1 MKFSIGIQSLLIQL
15 GSLVITFLVLSL
27 IRSQFQIGFSLLFFL
42 FLHAVVA
49 ASFSLLLKYDWWW
62 APIQFLFPLSA
73 YFLFQQDVSPHFYL
87 LILVLLSAIFWSTY
101 RSQVPYYPSR
111 SELLSPLLEQMSTL
125 SSPKFIDI
133 GSGMGGLLIKLSEVR
148 PDGQFVGIEIA
159 PLPWFI
165 SYLRGLLK
173 RSRVQ
178 FKLGNFYQTDLAQFD
193 VVFCYLS
200 PAAMPSVWQKVKL
213 EMRPGSLFLSYEF
226 IVPDVIPD
234 IVVKINFGGVYLYG
248 WRV

>member
-1 MKFSIGIQSLLIQL
+1 MKLSIGIQSLLIQL
-15 GSLVITFLVLSL
+15 GSLVITFLVLGL
-27 IRSQFQIGFSLLFFL
+27 IRFKFQIGFSLLFFL

-49 ASFSLLLKYDWWW
+49 ASFSLLLKFDWWW

-73 YFLFQQDVSPHFYL
+73 YFLFQQEISPHFYL

-111 SELLSPLLEQMSTL
+111 SELLAPLLEQISNM
-125 SSPKFIDI
+125 SSPRFVDI
-133 GSGMGGLLIKLSEVR
+133 GSGMGGLLIKLSERR
-148 PDGQFVGIEIA
+148 PDGQFLGVEIA
-159 PLPWFI
+159 PLPWLI
-165 SYLRGLLK
+165 SYLRGLFK
-173 RSRVQ
+173 RSRVK
-178 FKLGNFYQTDLAQFD
+178 FKLGNFYQLNLAEFD

-200 PAAMPSVWQKVKL
+200 PAAMPSVWHKAKT

-226 IVPDVIPD
+226 IVPDVTPD
-234 IVVKINFGGVYLYG
+234 IVMKINFGGVYLYG